1 MRFLPVN
8 RQALMVE
15 LADLD
20 ETLALLGSLQ
30 RDPIEGVQELVPAA
44 RTVLVQFAPSQV
56 AAADL
61 VRRIA
66 GRDLGLRTERSD
78 VLVEIPV
85 HYDGE
90 DLADVAQLLGITPE
104 EVVRRHTGSEYAVA
118 FTGFAPGFAYLSGGD
133 PLFNV
138 PRRSTPRTRVP
149 AGAVA
154 LGGTFSAVYP
164 QASPGG
170 WQLIGRTSARMWDL
184 SRELPALLQPGYRVR
199 FVDAASLAQADA
211 ATVPEPAVPE
221 LAVPEPAVAPVRPH
235 DGNALCVKAT
245 GLMTLFQDRGRIGQ
259 AGQGVSASGAM
270 DQAAFKAANRLVG
283 NASDLAVLETVGGGL
298 SLQSQGETVVAVTG
312 ADAPL
317 AITTRSGQRWNVP
330 RYQAVA
336 LADGDLLTVGQPAA
350 GARCYVAVRGGFAV
364 APVLGS
370 ACTDTLAHV
379 GPAPLAVGQ
388 LLPVL
393 PAGRTAVAAPQLP
406 PESLPVAG
414 QDVVLDVE
422 LGPRTD
428 WFTPEA
434 VALLS
439 AQRWQVTPQSNRV
452 GLRLAGEQP
461 LARAVAGE
469 LPSEGTPLGAIQV
482 PPSGQPVLFLADHPL
497 TGGYPVIGC
506 VAPHHLDLAGQIPV
520 GAWIRFNPIRAFQ
533 EYLPGAEGATN

>member
-8 RQALMVE
+8 RQALLVE

-30 RDPIEGVQELVPAA
+30 REPIAGVQELVPAA
-44 RTVLVQFAPSQV
+44 RTVLVQFTPAQV
-56 AAADL
+56 GVAEL
-61 VRRIA
+61 VNRIA
-66 GRDLGLRTERSD
+66 ARDLSQRAERSD

-133 PLFNV
+133 PIFNV
-138 PRRSTPRTRVP
+138 PRRTTPRTRVP
-149 AGAVA
+149 AGSVA

-184 SRELPALLQPGYRVR
+184 ARELPALLQPGYRVR
-199 FVDAASLAQADA
+199 FVDAAGMEQADA
-211 ATVPEPAVPE
+211 EPA
-221 LAVPEPAVAPVRPH
+221 PAVVQAELPE
-235 DGNALCVKAT
+235 GNALRVKAT
-245 GLMTLFQDRGRIGQ
+245 GLMTLFQDRGRLGQ

-298 SLQSQGETVVAVTG
+298 SLQSQGETVVAITG

-317 AITTRSGQRWNVP
+317 TVTTGSGQRWSVP

-336 LADGDLLTVGQPAA
+336 LADGDLLTIAQPVA

-364 APVLGS
+364 TPVLGS
-370 ACTDTLAHV
+370 ACTDTLANV
-379 GPAPLAVGQ
+379 GPAALAVGQ
-388 LLPVL
+388 ILPVRAGRGAGRGTGPAHRL
-393 PAGRTAVAAPQLP
+393 VHARCRGPAGRAALAGHAAIEPRGPARGGRAAPG
-406 PESLPVAG
+406 ARRG
-414 QDVVLDVE
+414 
-422 LGPRTD
+422 RR
-428 WFTPEA
+428 A
-434 VALLS
+434 
-439 AQRWQVTPQSNRV
+439 AQRRHAAGRHPGAPQR
-452 GLRLAGEQP
+452 P
-461 LARAVAGE
+461 ARAVPGR
-469 LPSEGTPLGAIQV
+469 PSADGRLSRHRLRGAAPPRSGRPNSRGRLDPL
-482 PPSGQPVLFLADHPL
+482 QPHSRLRGIFPRRARRPAPAEQLKVL
-497 TGGYPVIGC
+497 
-506 VAPHHLDLAGQIPV
+506 
-520 GAWIRFNPIRAFQ
+520 R
-533 EYLPGAEGATN
+533 

>member
-30 RDPIEGVQELVPAA
+30 REPIDGVQELVPAA
-44 RTVLVQFAPSQV
+44 RTVLVQFAPARLGV
-56 AAADL
+56 AEL

-66 GRDLGLRTERSD
+66 ARDLGQRAERSN

-133 PLFNV
+133 PIFNV
-138 PRRSTPRTRVP
+138 PRRTTPRTRVP
-149 AGAVA
+149 AGSVA

-184 SRELPALLQPGYRVR
+184 ARELPALLQPGYRVR
-199 FVDAASLAQADA
+199 FADA
-211 ATVPEPAVPE
+211 AGMAQVAEAPA
-221 LAVPEPAVAPVRPH
+221 PAVAQAAPH
-235 DGNALCVKAT
+235 EGNALRVKAT
-245 GLMTLFQDRGRIGQ
+245 GLMTLFH
-259 AGQGVSASGAM
+259 
-270 DQAAFKAANRLVG
+270 
-283 NASDLAVLETVGGGL
+283 VLETVGGGL
-298 SLQSQGETVVAVTG
+298 SLQSQGETVVAITG

-317 AITTRSGQRWNVP
+317 TVTTGSGQRWSVP

-336 LADGDLLTVGQPAA
+336 LADGDQLTVGQPVA

-364 APVLGS
+364 TPVLGS
-370 ACTDTLAHV
+370 ACTDTLANV
-379 GPAPLAVGQ
+379 GPAALAVGQ
-388 LLPVL
+388 VLPVR
-393 PAGRTAVAAPQLP
+393 PADRKAVAAPELP
-406 PESLPVAG
+406 PESLPTTG

-434 VALLS
+434 VALLA

-452 GLRLAGEQP
+452 GLRVAGEQP

-520 GAWIRFNPIRAFQ
+520 GAWIRFNPIRAFE
-533 EYLPGAEGATN
+533 EYTPGAQGSKN